1 MTRLRSEEIERKY
14 WNIGDVATK
23 LGVAQSNVR
32 FWCQQFDITPVRH
45 RFYRKFTP
53 EDVKLLERI
62 KELSDTGLFTL
73 RGIKAKLSEEKE
85 GEDFGTWLLTK

>member
-32 FWCQQFDITPVRH
+32 FWCQQFDINPVRH

-53 EDVKLLERI
+53 EDVSLLERI
-62 KELSDTGLFTL
+62 KALHDTGFYTIL
-73 RGIKAKLSEEKE
+73 GIKEMLKEPEESF
-85 GEDFGTWLLTK
+85 GEWLKVL